1 MSKSAFGALKILD
14 MSRYLPGGYA
24 TQVFADF
31 GADVIKVEDVGMG
44 DFCRHEE
51 PLRNDMSYYFTALG
65 RNKKSLSIDLK
76 NSDALQAFYLLV
88 KDADVV
94 VESFRPGVT
103 KKLKIDYD
111 TLRDINPG
119 IIYCSLTGYGQDDPR
134 SLKPL
139 HDINMQAQSGYL
151 SLNGGVKAP
160 LHLCDVATGMVSCQ
174 SILVALLDRAT
185 SGMGRYIDISMFD
198 SFVWWNSLID
208 SRWSF
213 QGNSITDKTI
223 LYSDTCPFYN
233 IFETKDGGK
242 ISLGLV
248 EDKFWEQFCDLVG
261 HPELKDR
268 DQEGAYEKV
277 KAIFKERTFA
287 EWDEWIQDKNLC
299 IASVIDK
306 DTAIK
311 QLLELEPHMMTYANF
326 PLTGKTL
333 QTNIPHAIRG
343 LQPSICQFSAPPQLG
358 ENSREVLRGA
368 GFSDDEI
375 NALINSGAIVEN
387 S

>member
-1 MSKSAFGALKILD
+1 MDKSAFSALKILD

-24 TQVFADF
+24 TQVFADL
-31 GADVIKVEDVGMG
+31 GAEVIKVEDVRMG

-51 PLRNDMSYYFTALG
+51 PLRNGMSYYFAALG

-76 NSDALQAFYLLV
+76 NDDALQAFYILV

-111 TLRDINPG
+111 TLRDINPDL
-119 IIYCSLTGYGQDDPR
+119 IYCSLTGYGQDDPR

-151 SLNGGVKAP
+151 SLNGGVKSP

-174 SILVALLDRAT
+174 SILAALFDRT
-185 SGMGRYIDISMFD
+185 VSGMGRYIDISMFD

-213 QGNSITDKTI
+213 QGNSITDKSI
-223 LYSDTCPFYN
+223 LYPDTCPFYN
-233 IFETKDGGK
+233 IYETKDGGK
-242 ISLGLV
+242 ISVGLV

-261 HPELKDR
+261 HPELKNR
-268 DQEGAYEKV
+268 DDEGVYEKV
-277 KAIFKERTFA
+277 KAIFKERTFE
-287 EWDEWIQDKNLC
+287 EWDEWIQAKNLC

-306 DTAIK
+306 DAAIK
-311 QLLELEPHMMTYANF
+311 QLLELEPHMVTYVDF
-326 PLTGKTL
+326 PVTGETL

-343 LQPSICQFSAPPQLG
+343 LQPAICQFGAPPQLG
-358 ENSREVLRGA
+358 ENSREILQDA
-368 GFSDDEI
+368 GFSDSEI
-375 NALINSGAIVEN
+375 DSLVGSGAVLDN
-387 S
+387 

>member
-1 MSKSAFGALKILD
+1 MDKSAFSALKILD

-24 TQVFADF
+24 TQVFADL
-31 GADVIKVEDVGMG
+31 GAEVIKVEDVRMG

-51 PLRNDMSYYFTALG
+51 PLRNGMSYYFAALG

-76 NSDALQAFYLLV
+76 NDDALQAFYILV

-111 TLRDINPG
+111 TLRDINPDL
-119 IIYCSLTGYGQDDPR
+119 IYCSLTGYGQDDPR

-151 SLNGGVKAP
+151 SLNGGVKSP

-174 SILVALLDRAT
+174 SILAALLDRTA

-213 QGNSITDKTI
+213 QGNSITDKSI
-223 LYSDTCPFYN
+223 LYPDTCPFYN
-233 IFETKDGGK
+233 IYETKDGGK

-261 HPELKDR
+261 HPELKNR
-268 DQEGAYEKV
+268 DGEGVYEKV
-277 KAIFKERTFA
+277 KAIFKERTFK

-306 DTAIK
+306 DAAIK
-311 QLLELEPHMMTYANF
+311 QLLELEPHMVTYVDF
-326 PLTGKTL
+326 PVTGETL

-343 LQPSICQFSAPPQLG
+343 LQPAICQFNAPPQLG
-358 ENSREVLRGA
+358 ESSRQVLRDVGL
-368 GFSDDEI
+368 SDSEI
-375 NALINSGAIVEN
+375 NLLVGSGAVLDN
-387 S
+387 

>member
-1 MSKSAFGALKILD
+1 MDKSAFSALKILD

-24 TQVFADF
+24 TQVFADL
-31 GADVIKVEDVGMG
+31 GAEVIKVEDVRMG

-51 PLRNDMSYYFTALG
+51 PLRNGMSYYFAALG

-76 NSDALQAFYLLV
+76 NDDALQAFYILV

-103 KKLKIDYD
+103 KKLKINYD
-111 TLRDINPG
+111 TLRDINPDL
-119 IIYCSLTGYGQDDPR
+119 IYCSLTGYGQDDPR

-151 SLNGGVKAP
+151 SLNGGVRSP

-174 SILVALLDRAT
+174 SILAALFDRT
-185 SGMGRYIDISMFD
+185 VSGMGRYIDISMFD

-213 QGNSITDKTI
+213 QGNSITDKSI
-223 LYSDTCPFYN
+223 LYPDTCPFYN
-233 IFETKDGGK
+233 IYETKDGGK
-242 ISLGLV
+242 ISVGLV

-261 HPELKDR
+261 HPELKNR
-268 DQEGAYEKV
+268 DDEGVYEKV
-277 KAIFKERTFA
+277 KAIFKERTFE

-306 DTAIK
+306 DAAIK
-311 QLLELEPHMMTYANF
+311 QLLELEPHMVTYVDF
-326 PLTGKTL
+326 PVTGETL

-343 LQPSICQFSAPPQLG
+343 LQPAICQFGAPPQLG
-358 ENSREVLRGA
+358 ENSRQVLRDA
-368 GFSDDEI
+368 GLSDSEI
-375 NALINSGAIVEN
+375 NLLVGSGAVLDN
-387 S
+387 